1 MDALDV
7 RAMVIEKMK
16 LMTNDEYEGLL
27 RPAFKQ
33 DEWKLVLIGGVL
45 GGIIGELQVL
55 LLLH

>member
-1 MDALDV
+1 M
-7 RAMVIEKMK
+7 RAMVISKMK
-16 LMTNDEYEGLL
+16 LMTTQEYEDLL

-33 DEWKLVLIGGVL
+33 DEWKLILI